1 MNRKK
6 KASHTR
12 LGILDLRF
20 EMASCFVISEARAL
34 VSNADFGS
42 RCGHLSFSDLS
53 QHRGM
58 YSYMP
63 HCKLHKLLR
72 YAHFRFYQFHLKVLR
87 SIFSPFNTFVRRKA
101 WLQGSCRPR
110 LRRHSHRRSQVSGSR
125 GPLLLR
131 RHTPTGFRMHSARRM
146 RSFHRR
152 SFRRSSCRGSGRR
165 ASRER

>member
-1 MNRKK
+1 MIGRVVSGDSCRFKWSRT
-6 KASHTR
+6 ASVIIWR
-12 LGILDLRF
+12 LYSYACRR
-20 EMASCFVISEARAL
+20 ARGL
-34 VSNADFGS
+34 
-42 RCGHLSFSDLS
+42 H
-53 QHRGM
+53 
-58 YSYMP
+58 SYMP

-72 YAHFRFYQFHLKVLR
+72 YAHFRFYQLHLKVLR
-87 SIFSPFNTFVRRKA
+87 SIFPPFNTFVRRKA